1 MHCNIYNKFFYI
13 LVSTV
18 RDALQTL
25 RDDVPTQK
33 YPVKDFITLVIV
45 SELLVVFPLV
55 LVIKLILPP
64 FGSTITVVLLSFMNL
79 YHCTSSLLMLLFN
92 TQVNTA
98 SFSSHIVTSSGSLI
112 TTVNVKIRSHFA
124 KHLANSASLKLN
136 KAIR

>member
-112 TTVNVKIRSHFA
+112 TIVNVKIRSHFA

>member
-1 MHCNIYNKFFYI
+1 MQLLYALFTFYI

-25 RDDVPTQK
+25 RDGAPTQK

-55 LVIKLILPP
+55 SVSKLILSPS
-64 FGSTITVVLLSFMNL
+64 GSTITVVLLSFMNL

-98 SFSSHIVTSSGSLI
+98 FLPSHTVTSSGSLI
-112 TTVNVKIRSHFA
+112 TKVEIHVQIIK
-124 KHLANSASLKLN
+124 KVQPQ
-136 KAIR
+136 